1 MRRSSVLLKW
11 VITYML
17 IIMIPL
23 GCFAYGIIHSTA
35 VVREQ
40 VALSNRQTLSSLS
53 ERTDRLLSRMSSM
66 LFYVASQTS
75 LADFAQALTLEQ
87 AMHSGSDLQ
96 KAIRS
101 WQQSV
106 ETDISVLLYHE
117 RYQYLLSPECGTA
130 LSVADLVM
138 SGFEHFEAGPWNNE
152 ISRSYPLPE
161 YMIRQGF
168 RWNDYRKCFVYA
180 LSFRG
185 HRSPVNIFIS
195 VPVDELDLM
204 DIDQRILL
212 ILSGDGS
219 IRYSTDEDVFPAGD
233 IVEVKDG
240 HVRRETE
247 DYISEAMEI
256 NRSDLQLILLSDAS
270 QYWGPLRKMVRII
283 GALFVLSLILS
294 VILTVA
300 FVQHSY
306 APVRKLMALTDA
318 GKTKQDEFVHIEKS
332 IRLLK
337 DNVSSMQSTLQ
348 VQSRQLRASY
358 LLSVLKGKQTALSD
372 HEFMTYF
379 DLPESNVSWMMIL
392 LSVSELGVEEQFDDY
407 LAENDTMFSLTMA
420 VEKLLGGY
428 RHDWIEDGRL
438 AVCILQLEEG
448 KEWDAERFAAQF
460 RELTASMNVRAVL
473 GRPVKA
479 FRELSQEYFDAT
491 NAMIYLQTVSE
502 SGLMPLTEYRA
513 MMSNPSVMKESRWQ
527 KLLED
532 IQSGDT
538 ERTADDV
545 KEIFGGHRI
554 RNARIPVLK
563 MQLAGRLNEIMTL
576 YCENNPAQDVAQTF
590 FPGME
595 AFLRAQNL
603 EEMQKSF
610 QALSVMTARGI
621 DRSDTMADQVCAYV
635 QEHYADP
642 DLNISYLAEVFHRN
656 PQTLS
661 RLFRAQKG
669 QGLLDYI
676 SMVRVDRARELIRT
690 GDASLEKIAG
700 MVGFTNVRTFRRAFV
715 KQYGMLPSEM

>member
-1 MRRSSVLLKW
+1 MAGKPEFVIQFGCLTAYKGKDKDVIIPDGVTAIGRRAFYYNKEIETVTIPESVDTVEQEAFQYCTALHT
-11 VITYML
+11 IT
-17 IIMIPL
+17 IL
-23 GCFAYGIIHSTA
+23 GTIKKAGKYAFGSFFQQEALELSVYSAVPIRAFAKSAQDAVLRVFSGRFCEFDPNTA
-35 VVREQ
+35 VFRDNLQFLGTHLMQPREY
-40 VALSNRQTLSSLS
+40 SNK
-53 ERTDRLLSRMSSM
+53 
-66 LFYVASQTS
+66 LFC
-75 LADFAQALTLEQ
+75 
-87 AMHSGSDLQ
+87 H
-96 KAIRS
+96 
-101 WQQSV
+101 
-106 ETDISVLLYHE
+106 
-117 RYQYLLSPECGTA
+117 
-130 LSVADLVM
+130 
-138 SGFEHFEAGPWNNE
+138 
-152 ISRSYPLPE
+152 
-161 YMIRQGF
+161 
-168 RWNDYRKCFVYA
+168 
-180 LSFRG
+180 
-185 HRSPVNIFIS
+185 
-195 VPVDELDLM
+195 
-204 DIDQRILL
+204 
-212 ILSGDGS
+212 
-219 IRYSTDEDVFPAGD
+219 
-233 IVEVKDG
+233 
-240 HVRRETE
+240 
-247 DYISEAMEI
+247 
-256 NRSDLQLILLSDAS
+256 
-270 QYWGPLRKMVRII
+270 
-283 GALFVLSLILS
+283 
-294 VILTVA
+294 
-300 FVQHSY
+300 
-306 APVRKLMALTDA
+306 
-318 GKTKQDEFVHIEKS
+318 
-332 IRLLK
+332 
-337 DNVSSMQSTLQ
+337 
-348 VQSRQLRASY
+348 
-358 LLSVLKGKQTALSD
+358 
-372 HEFMTYF
+372 
-379 DLPESNVSWMMIL
+379 
-392 LSVSELGVEEQFDDY
+392 Y

-595 AFLRAQNL
+595 AFLKAQNL

-610 QALSVMTARGI
+610 QALAVMTARGI

>member
-17 IIMIPL
+17 IITIPL

-161 YMIRQGF
+161 YIIRQGF

-240 HVRRETE
+240 KT
-247 DYISEAMEI
+247 DYYRDGQDVHYVPK
-256 NRSDLQLILLSDAS
+256 RSL
-270 QYWGPLRKMVRII
+270 
-283 GALFVLSLILS
+283 
-294 VILTVA
+294 
-300 FVQHSY
+300 
-306 APVRKLMALTDA
+306 
-318 GKTKQDEFVHIEKS
+318 E
-332 IRLLK
+332 
-337 DNVSSMQSTLQ
+337 
-348 VQSRQLRASY
+348 
-358 LLSVLKGKQTALSD
+358 
-372 HEFMTYF
+372 
-379 DLPESNVSWMMIL
+379 
-392 LSVSELGVEEQFDDY
+392 SEL
-407 LAENDTMFSLTMA
+407 
-420 VEKLLGGY
+420 
-428 RHDWIEDGRL
+428 
-438 AVCILQLEEG
+438 
-448 KEWDAERFAAQF
+448 
-460 RELTASMNVRAVL
+460 
-473 GRPVKA
+473 
-479 FRELSQEYFDAT
+479 
-491 NAMIYLQTVSE
+491 
-502 SGLMPLTEYRA
+502 
-513 MMSNPSVMKESRWQ
+513 
-527 KLLED
+527 
-532 IQSGDT
+532 
-538 ERTADDV
+538 
-545 KEIFGGHRI
+545 
-554 RNARIPVLK
+554 
-563 MQLAGRLNEIMTL
+563 
-576 YCENNPAQDVAQTF
+576 
-590 FPGME
+590 
-595 AFLRAQNL
+595 
-603 EEMQKSF
+603 
-610 QALSVMTARGI
+610 
-621 DRSDTMADQVCAYV
+621 
-635 QEHYADP
+635 
-642 DLNISYLAEVFHRN
+642 
-656 PQTLS
+656 
-661 RLFRAQKG
+661 
-669 QGLLDYI
+669 
-676 SMVRVDRARELIRT
+676 
-690 GDASLEKIAG
+690 
-700 MVGFTNVRTFRRAFV
+700 
-715 KQYGMLPSEM
+715 LP